1 VSIASRGVTLPK
13 LYLKEYGRA
22 LSGKA
27 VFIACREGIL
37 RDNFQEIIADIKFL
51 VRHGAR
57 TSLLHNLPNRF
68 ANQKLFKLLEDRLP
82 FTRIV
87 RIPPEC
93 DFYDAVLNHRK
104 SMFKTIFLERR
115 YLIDRRG
122 NKINAITTGRIRES
136 MADFKSRVA
145 NVNFKD
151 AMAAICQKI
160 ESGQCNRV
168 HILPA
173 GKNAVKYEL
182 FTVEGSGTLIANDFQ
197 EDFRQVRTE
206 AEVAIVYRILEMY
219 RRSGFLM
226 PRTRAYLEKHR
237 HRFFVTTIDG
247 IVVGCVEQK
256 IIDENT
262 VELGALAISTRFR
275 NQRVGVHTVNS
286 FLALMRSKGY
296 TRFISLTNNPRLK
309 ALYKRIGFVEE
320 SRPEYRSR
328 QAMSPDVNMFFL
340 ADDIDS
346 KQCREHPTTGD
357 KRCQK
362 PATFKKVISSTLT
375 IIPTR

>member
-1 VSIASRGVTLPK
+1 LPK
-13 LYLKEYGRA
+13 LYLEEYGRA
-22 LSGKA
+22 LGGKA

-51 VRHGAR
+51 ARHGAR

-68 ANQKLFKLLEDRLP
+68 ANQKLFKQLEDRLP

-87 RIPPEC
+87 RIPQEC

-104 SMFKTIFLERR
+104 SMYKTIFLERR
-115 YLIDRRG
+115 YLIDSRG

-136 MADFKSRVA
+136 MADFKSLVD

-151 AMAAICQKI
+151 AMAAICLKI

-182 FTVEGSGTLIANDFQ
+182 FTIEGSGTLIANDFQ

-219 RRSGFLM
+219 RRSGFLK

-237 HRFFVTTIDG
+237 RRFFVTAIDG

-286 FLALMRSKGY
+286 FLGLMRSKGY

-309 ALYKRIGFVEE
+309 ALYTRIGFVQE
-320 SRPEYRSR
+320 SRPEYRAR

-346 KQCREHPTTGD
+346 TNNREHPTTGD
-357 KRCQK
+357 RRCQK
-362 PATFKKVISSTLT
+362 PATFGKAISSTLT